1 MSQDFSKIAENI
13 ANSTNASYSYSPE
26 TELLLYLASVLIFV
40 IAIVFAAVKLKRPHR
55 LNFINLV
62 LLAEYLWVV
71 AYSNNSEFQLLYKK
85 HLPNHHLHPTIQ
97 FPFAK
102 TQIHSNIHQAH

>member
-71 AYSNNSEFQLLYKK
+71 AYSNNSEFQLLNGIS
-85 HLPNHHLHPTIQ
+85 LLILLVVTSI
-97 FPFAK
+97 
-102 TQIHSNIHQAH
+102 NIKRAVYSLRANKGKP